1 MSKIGA
7 KLLIALSF
15 LIGLLFAGWRVSP
28 DPSADLYAQF
38 RNPPNY
44 DAVMPYWYWNG
55 KITAQETRRQIQSMI
70 GQGVRSA
77 VVFPWDGMEVP
88 YLSEEWWRALGDAL
102 DAASESGFTLN
113 LNDEFTWPSGHAWD
127 HYQQGAELSRVLK
140 ANPEYRMKR
149 LEPEEISL
157 PAGDR
162 WRRSF
167 EQAPEAV
174 VVGRLDAASKLDS
187 DSLQLIPVTNN
198 GVSWQ
203 VPNGQWKAFIYT
215 AREVTG
221 AHNTRVDLLNK
232 EAVKKYIEIFY
243 EELARRFPRHLGK
256 TLKLTTADHEGTY
269 GVNPVWTPGLWETF
283 EQRRGYDLRKFLP
296 LLHHDG
302 DGRAQ
307 KIRADYFGAVGELYR
322 ASFLEQI
329 TQWLEARGVRHT
341 ASFYEEQL
349 AIQVRQAGDMFGLWR
364 TMSVVEIDA
373 LLERARMPVDF
384 QEAVSVAHFE
394 KKRLVVENQGL
405 QGNSSFLSP
414 EKMRLGTNMALLW
427 GADVLVPYFDYDP
440 RKVQWPP
447 QWFESQPFWPY
458 FHNYADY
465 ARRVSFMNS
474 RGTHVAPVA
483 LYYPLE
489 SAYANGQ
496 PLFEVAPRNEL
507 QWGNEMDD
515 TQAYYTALQLQL
527 SRGGWAYHI
536 FDAHYLEKAAISD
549 ARLKLAGEEFRVI
562 ILPPLT
568 TIKRAAMRKL
578 QDFHDRGG
586 NVLAIGRLPDSS
598 PEVGEKDPE
607 IIRSIQAL
615 FGADA
620 YQEQPTIRNAKS
632 SNGGEA
638 IFFPAGWRPNFMN
651 VLDYMRQTAVP
662 AEYVRELEPL
672 LEALGR
678 ILPREAEVIRG
689 EGEGVYVSHRFEGE
703 NHFYWVVNDTGRER
717 SVRLL
722 VGTRGVAQNW
732 DPLTGE
738 RSLLS
743 YQRADRGTE
752 VELTLEPWGGT
763 YVMITPTTS
772 GLPAT
777 RNLVT
782 VATLNLTNGDWRF
795 TPDSAEILAPYASV
809 RTGKDGEGE
818 KAGWQTIPI
827 GAAAWPTGWKDEWL
841 SVENLANPSW
851 WMIGPFPYG
860 DHQGYN
866 EVFPPEKE
874 IDLSGRYAG
883 ENGKEVRWSYSTS
896 PTYRVNTR
904 EALRIPRPANSVA
917 YAFSYV
923 YSPIERDAQIRV
935 AFADSVKVWWNDEQK
950 LAVHRHPKW
959 MLLNDPWSER
969 VAVKIKKGWNRV
981 LLKVCRS
988 ENRPISF
995 MFRIADAAGNT
1006 LKDLDYAR
1014 SMNAVSRDQESDGEK
1029 WYRLESP
1036 PGAGAFLVPEFERL
1050 RKVFVNGREANAAAG
1065 ERVALPES
1073 GRAIIAFVCAAGERL
1088 ERPVRFLSGATEFG
1102 PGSWTESG
1110 LANYSGAATYETQV
1124 SAPARQ
1130 PEDRFR
1136 LDLGEVG
1143 VAAEVWVNGMKS
1155 GERVWRPYSFDIT
1168 KQLRPG
1174 VNTLKIRIANSD
1186 ANWQAQG
1193 DPIYPFGSWG
1203 MRIKSERERLAAVRQ
1218 NGLVGPVI
1226 INVQR

>member
-1 MSKIGA
+1 MSKLLP
-7 KLLIALSF
+7 KLLITLPF
-15 LIGLLFAGWRVSP
+15 LIGSLFAGWRVSP

-38 RNPPNY
+38 RNPPNH

-55 KITAQETRRQIQSMI
+55 KITAQETRRQIRSMV
-70 GQGVRSA
+70 GQGVRA
-77 VVFPWDGMEVP
+77 AIVFPWDGMEVP
-88 YLSEEWWRALGDAL
+88 YLSEQWWQALGDAL
-102 DAASESGFTLN
+102 DAASEAGFTLN

-127 HYQQGAELSRVLK
+127 HFQQGPELSRVLK

-149 LEPEEISL
+149 LTPEEFSL
-157 PAGDR
+157 PASGR
-162 WRRSF
+162 WNRSF
-167 EQAPEAV
+167 AQTPEVV
-174 VVGRLDAASKLDS
+174 VVGRLNDASNLEA
-187 DSLQLIPVTNN
+187 DSLQIIPVADNK
-198 GVSWQ
+198 VSWQ
-203 VPNGQWKAFIYT
+203 VPNGQWKAFVYS

-232 EAVKKYIEIFY
+232 DAVRKYIEIFY
-243 EELARRFPRHLGK
+243 EELARRFPQHLGK

-269 GVNPVWTPGLWETF
+269 GVNPVWTPALWESF
-283 EQRRGYDLRKFLP
+283 RQGRGYDLRKFLP
-296 LLHHDG
+296 LLHHNG

-307 KIRADYFGAVGELYR
+307 KIRADYFATVSEMYR

-329 TQWLEARGVRHT
+329 TRWCEARGVKHT
-341 ASFYEEQL
+341 ASFYEEQM

-364 TMSVVEIDA
+364 TMSLVEIDA
-373 LLERARMPVDF
+373 LLERARMPIDF

-440 RKVQWPP
+440 RKIQWPP

-474 RGTHVAPVA
+474 RGTHVAPIA

-489 SAYANGQ
+489 SAYANSQ
-496 PLFEVAPRNEL
+496 PLFEAAPRNEL

-515 TQAYYTALQLQL
+515 TQAYYSALQLQL
-527 SRGGWAYHI
+527 SRRGWAYHI
-536 FDAHYLEKAAISD
+536 FDAHYLEKAAIDD
-549 ARLKLAGEEFRVI
+549 ARLKLAGEEFRVM

-568 TIKRAAMRKL
+568 SIKRAAMRKL
-578 QDFHDRGG
+578 CDFYDRGG
-586 NVLAIGRLPDSS
+586 KVLAIGRLPNSS
-598 PEVGEKDPE
+598 PEAGENDPE
-607 IIRSIQAL
+607 IIRLIQGL
-615 FGADA
+615 FGEDA
-620 YQEQPTIRNAKS
+620 YRQQAGIRNAKS
-632 SNGGEA
+632 ANGGEA
-638 IFFPAGWRPNFMN
+638 IFFPAGRHPNFMN

-662 AEYVRELEPL
+662 AEYVRALEPL
-672 LEALGR
+672 FEAIGR
-678 ILPREAEVIRG
+678 IFPREAEVIQG
-689 EGEGVYVSHRFEGE
+689 ESDGVYVSHRFEGE
-703 NHFYWVVNDTGRER
+703 NHFYWVVNDSERER
-717 SVRLL
+717 SLRLL
-722 VGTRGVAQNW
+722 VGSHGVAQNW

-738 RSLLS
+738 RSLLVS
-743 YQRADRGTE
+743 RRSDRGTE

-772 GLPAT
+772 GLTAP
-777 RNLVT
+777 RKFG
-782 VATLNLTNGDWRF
+782 TLDTISLMNGDWRF
-795 TPDSAEILAPYASV
+795 APDSAEILAPYASV
-809 RTGKDGEGE
+809 RTGKIAEGE
-818 KAGWQTIPI
+818 KAGWQTIPSEPI
-827 GAAAWPTGWKDEWL
+827 TWKDEWL

-866 EVFPPEKE
+866 EAFPPEKE
-874 IDLSGRYAG
+874 IDLAKAYQG

-896 PTYRVNTR
+896 ATYWVNAR

-923 YSPIERDAQIRV
+923 YSPVERDAQIRV
-935 AFADSVKVWWNDEQK
+935 AFADSVKVWWNDEQE

-959 MLLNDPWSER
+959 MSLSDPWSER
-969 VAVKIKKGWNRV
+969 VDVKIKKGWNKV

-995 MFRIADAAGNT
+995 MFRIADPAGNT

-1014 SMNAVSRDQESDGEK
+1014 STDSPRQAQQPDGEK

-1036 PGAGAFLVPEFERL
+1036 PGARAFLVPAFERL
-1050 RKVFVNGREANAAAG
+1050 RKVFINGREVKATAG
-1065 ERVALPES
+1065 ARIALPES
-1073 GRAIIAFVCAAGERL
+1073 ARATIAFVCAAGERL
-1088 ERPVRFLSGATEFG
+1088 ERPIHFVSGPTDLK
-1102 PGSWTESG
+1102 PGTWTQTA
-1110 LANYSGAATYETQV
+1110 LANYSGAATYETQF
-1124 SAPARQ
+1124 SAPSLQ
-1130 PEDRFR
+1130 PEDRFQ

-1143 VAAEVWVNGMKS
+1143 VVAEVWVNGIKS

-1168 KQLRPG
+1168 KQIRPG
-1174 VNTLKIRIANSD
+1174 ANTLKIRIANSD

-1203 MRIKSERERLAAVRQ
+1203 MRIRSERERLAAVQQ
-1218 NGLVGPVI
+1218 NGLIGPVI
-1226 INVQR
+1226 IKIQR